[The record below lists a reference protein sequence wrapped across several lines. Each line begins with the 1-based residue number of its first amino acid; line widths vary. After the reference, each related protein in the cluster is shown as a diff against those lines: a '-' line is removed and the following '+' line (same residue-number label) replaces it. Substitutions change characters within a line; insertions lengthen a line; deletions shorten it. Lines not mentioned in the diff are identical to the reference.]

1 MRSNPYWKHWLAFIA
16 VVVVSFAVLGYYG
29 FETYRKAPPYPAQV
43 VTPDGE
49 PLFTGEDIFTGQ
61 AVWQS
66 MGGQQIGSIWG
77 HGAYI
82 APDWSTDWLH
92 REILYV
98 AERWSQR
105 EYGKPFADLTE
116 GERAEMK
123 ARLKAEY
130 RTNTYDPA
138 SDTLTISA
146 DRAAAIDAMRR
157 YYAAIF
163 GDAKRFDEDLRFL
176 ADGGMTPPEL
186 RNAYA
191 IPKHTIKDADR
202 QEAMNAFFFWTA
214 WACGTQRPPQDQA
227 EAAAGAD
234 STATAE
240 SSPEDEI
247 ASLAPAITYTN
258 NWPPEPLI
266 DNRPSGAIVVW
277 SVLSFVLLLAGIG
290 ALAWFYAVIKHRE
303 EAHTELPDTDPLQA
317 LKPTPSMKAT
327 LKYFWVVTVL
337 IVFQVGLGALTAHY
351 GVEGEGFY
359 GFPLAEWIPY
369 SVTRTWHTQLGIFWI
384 ATAWLAT
391 GLFMAPAV
399 SGYEPKFQRAG
410 VNVLFV
416 CLLII
421 VLGTLFGTWYATRQE
436 MGLTASYWF
445 GHQGL
450 EYVDLGRFWQIFLFI
465 GLFLWLGLM
474 SRSMWPA
481 FRQPGEHKNLLGL
494 FLISS
499 LAIAGFYGAGL
510 MYDQSSHL
518 AMIEYW
524 RWWVV
529 HLWVEG
535 FFEVFATVVIAFLF
549 TRMGLLRTG
558 LATAAVLFSCTI
570 FLIGGIIGTFHHL
583 YFTGTPTAV
592 LALGAVFSA
601 LEVVPLVLIGFEAYE
616 NLTLAR
622 ARRWVAAYKWPIYF
636 FVAVAFWNLVG
647 AGLFGFL
654 INPPIALYYMQGLN
668 TTPVHAHTALFGV
681 YGMLGIGLTLFCL
694 KGLTVHRQWKTGV
707 LRFAFWMINVGLA
720 LMVLISVLPV
730 GLMQTV
736 ASVEHGMWYARS
748 AEFLQGEGMDTLRW
762 MRVVGDTIFAIG
774 ILALGWFIAGL
785 HFGWSTLDHDDDD
798 FDSSTPDTSNTPYP
812 PHSDP
817 TPAHH

>member
-1 MRSNPYWKHWLAFIA
+1 MPQKSYRRHWLAFA
-16 VVVVSFAVLGYYG
+16 VVIVASFAVLGYYG
-29 FETYRKAPPYPAQV
+29 TEIYRTAPPYPKAFVTDGGTQV
-43 VTPDGE
+43 
-49 PLFTGEDIFTGQ
+49 FTGDDVLKGQ

-66 MGGQQIGSIWG
+66 IGGQELGSVWG
-77 HGAYI
+77 HGSYV
-82 APDWSTDWLH
+82 APDWSADWLH

-98 AERWSQR
+98 AQRWARQNF
-105 EYGKPFADLTE
+105 GKAFNDLTPV
-116 GERAEMK
+116 ERAQIK
-123 ARLKAEY
+123 TRLIELY

-138 SDTLTISA
+138 TDTVTLSR
-146 DRAAAIDAMRR
+146 DRADAIDAMGR

-163 GDAKRFDEDLRFL
+163 GHAESFDPDVQAI
-176 ADGGMTPPEL
+176 ADGGMTPAQL
-186 RNAYA
+186 RDAYA
-191 IPKHTIKDADR
+191 IPSDTIKDPAR
-202 QEAMNAFFFWTA
+202 QRAMNAFFFWAA
-214 WACGTQRPPQDQA
+214 WACGTQRPADDA
-227 EAAAGAD
+227 DATTHVNAA
-234 STATAE
+234 T
-240 SSPEDEI
+240 
-247 ASLAPAITYTN
+247 LAPAVTYTN

-266 DNRPSGAIVVW
+266 DNRPGGSLVVW
-277 SVLSFVLLLAGIG
+277 SVLSFVLLLGGIG
-290 ALAWFYAVIKHRE
+290 ALAWFYAVLRHRE
-303 EAHTELPDTDPLQA
+303 EEPAELPASDPLLA
-317 LKPTPSMKAT
+317 MTPTPSMKAT
-327 LKYFWVVTVL
+327 LKYFWVVAAL
-337 IVFQVGLGALTAHY
+337 IVVQVGLGAVTAHY

-359 GFPLAEWIPY
+359 GIPLARWLPY
-369 SVTRTWHTQLGIFWI
+369 AVTRTWHTQLGIFWI

-391 GLFMAPAV
+391 GLYISPAV

-410 VNVLFV
+410 VNFLFI

-421 VLGTLFGTWYATRQE
+421 VVGTLFGTWYSTRQE

-450 EYVDLGRFWQIFLFI
+450 EYVDLGRFWQWFLFV
-465 GLFLWLGLM
+465 GLFVWLGLM
-474 SRSMWPA
+474 VRAIWPA
-481 FRQPGEHKNLLGL
+481 FRQPGEHKHLLGL

-499 LAIAGFYGAGL
+499 FAIAGFYGAGL
-510 MYDQSSHL
+510 MYGQHSHY
-518 AMIEYW
+518 AIIEYW

-549 TRMGLLRTG
+549 TRMGLLRLG

-570 FLIGGIIGTFHHL
+570 FLFGGIIGTFHHL

-622 ARRWVAAYKWPIYF
+622 ARPWVAAYRWPIYF

-668 TTPVHAHTALFGV
+668 TTPVHGHTALFGV

-694 KGLTVHRQWKTGV
+694 RSLTVRKRWKTGV
-707 LRFAFWMINVGLA
+707 LNFAFWAINIGLA
-720 LMVLISVLPV
+720 AMVLISVLPV
-730 GLMQTV
+730 GLLQTV

-748 AEFLQGEGMDTLRW
+748 AEFLKADGMDTLRW
-762 MRVVGDTIFAIG
+762 LRVFGDTIFAVG
-774 ILALGWFIAGL
+774 VVALVWFIAGL
-785 HFGWSTLDHDDDD
+785 HFGWSIDPQPQGELVDADAQHAKT
-798 FDSSTPDTSNTPYP
+798 TNP
-812 PHSDP
+812 P
-817 TPAHH
+817 A